1 MKQTRKKFS
10 RLILIEAPLSNSKKF
25 FRWEIGQRELRTSFF
40 SKISKIKGGVYKMT
54 TKAQRKAIIDKKVT
68 AEKERI
74 LMIMRKSDL
83 YTITL
88 DPLIESYLDIFEIYQ
103 YKFILWKE
111 KGFPETQKFTNKSGA
126 TNQSKH
132 PLAQQVETW
141 ADRKMKALDL
151 LGLTNKSKSGKQITG
166 GSTAR
171 QNEEITRPEEKQVD
185 ELAEHRNK
193 WRKVGGKS

>member
-1 MKQTRKKFS
+1 
-10 RLILIEAPLSNSKKF
+10 
-25 FRWEIGQRELRTSFF
+25 
-40 SKISKIKGGVYKMT
+40 MT
-54 TKAQRKAIIDKKVT
+54 TKAQRKAIIDEKVS
-68 AEKERI
+68 AEKARI
-74 LMIMRKSDL
+74 LEIMRKSDL

-103 YKFILWKE
+103 HKYLLWKE

-141 ADRKMKALDL
+141 ADKKMKALDL
-151 LGLTNKSKSGKQITG
+151 LGLTNKAKNGRQITG

-171 QNEEITRPEEKQVD
+171 KAEEITRPEVKPVD
-185 ELAEHRNK
+185 ELAAHRNK
-193 WRKVGGKS
+193 WRKKAGVEK

>member
-1 MKQTRKKFS
+1 
-10 RLILIEAPLSNSKKF
+10 
-25 FRWEIGQRELRTSFF
+25 
-40 SKISKIKGGVYKMT
+40 MT

>member
-1 MKQTRKKFS
+1 
-10 RLILIEAPLSNSKKF
+10 
-25 FRWEIGQRELRTSFF
+25 
-40 SKISKIKGGVYKMT
+40 MT
-54 TKAQRKAIIDKKVT
+54 TKAQRKAIIDKKVSI
-68 AEKERI
+68 EKERI
-74 LMIMRKSDL
+74 LAIMRASDL

-171 QNEEITRPEEKQVD
+171 QNEEITRPEKKQVD

>member
-1 MKQTRKKFS
+1 
-10 RLILIEAPLSNSKKF
+10 
-25 FRWEIGQRELRTSFF
+25 
-40 SKISKIKGGVYKMT
+40 MT
-54 TKAQRKAIIDKKVT
+54 TKAQRKAIIDKKVSI
-68 AEKERI
+68 EKERI
-74 LMIMRKSDL
+74 LAIMRASDL

-193 WRKVGGKS
+193 WRKVGGQS